1 MLFFSGRGRAWH
13 KLQPAQQASVGTKTR
28 SAGRVPLD
36 AVETAERFLVQ
47 EKINEEASVEVVVKG
62 RHCEVSDRFRAQVE
76 EKLTRLEKY
85 HHRII
90 RVDVEVSKESNP
102 RLSDQSTRVEITM
115 RSKGP
120 IIRAEAAADEKLTA
134 LDKAVERLGAQ
145 LRKAA
150 DRRRVHHGT
159 RTPAS
164 LAQAL
169 AGHEAVVE
177 SVDHNADDLVEHKV
191 GPLTVMGDGPL
202 VVRQKTHP
210 GVPIPLDQALYEMEL
225 VGHDFYL
232 FVDKEDDRPAVVYRR
247 KGYDYGVIKLT
258 Q

>member
-1 MLFFSGRGRAWH
+1 
-13 KLQPAQQASVGTKTR
+13 
-28 SAGRVPLD
+28 
-36 AVETAERFLVQ
+36 
-47 EKINEEASVEVVVKG
+47 VEVVVKG

-90 RVDVEVSKESNP
+90 RVDVEISKESNP

-120 IIRAEAAADEKLTA
+120 VIRAEAAADEKLTA

-177 SVDHNADDLVEHKV
+177 SVDRNDDDLAEHKV